1 MTDNVFGE
9 MHLILCRNVL
19 IYFNNILQRR
29 VLKLF
34 RDSLVFDGF
43 FCLGNKESL
52 RFSGLEEEMKVIDK
66 KARIYQKKTL

>member
-1 MTDNVFGE
+1 

-19 IYFNNILQRR
+19 IYFNEKLQNR
-29 VLKLF
+29 VLNIF

-52 RFSGLEEEMKVIDK
+52 RFSLIEQDMKTIND
-66 KARIYQKKTL
+66 KARIYQKKTA